1 MQKRKKARVI
11 STAMAAVVL
20 IGVCSDFR
28 LSFTGDKNAAQENI
42 LDIAAT
48 GAITYASESGGAIG
62 KSCLVSAMIEGSNLM
77 RGVSMGG
84 GEPLYASLFAMQE
97 GANDIGEQFGGIL
110 DTTLDNITG
119 RAVEGNQLGETDNV
133 NRVRRT
139 VQIRKMA
146 NYQMRQIMQ
155 IRKMAN
161 YQMGRTIKIQRM
173 DRTRL

>member
-62 KSCLVSAMIEGSNLM
+62 KSCLVSAMIDAGSI
-77 RGVSMGG
+77 
-84 GEPLYASLFAMQE
+84 
-97 GANDIGEQFGGIL
+97 D
-110 DTTLDNITG
+110 G
-119 RAVEGNQLGETDNV
+119 R
-133 NRVRRT
+133 
-139 VQIRKMA
+139 
-146 NYQMRQIMQ
+146 
-155 IRKMAN
+155 
-161 YQMGRTIKIQRM
+161 GRTSLCKSFCNAGRSK
-173 DRTRL
+173 